1 MKPIRD
7 FIVKPLGNTYANSVK
22 INNKELILNSNI
34 ENHKFVNRL
43 AIVLEV
49 PSLYKTIIKKGS
61 VVVIHHNVFRRFYDI
76 RGNEKN
82 SRSYLMEDKY
92 LVSIDQI
99 FMFIENNELKSF
111 GDRCFVK
118 PVKSDSNK
126 TTDSLEYR
134 KGVLLYDNDSLNSL
148 NVFSGDVVNYKKMRE
163 FEFYINDELLY
174 CMKSNDILINYGNKS
189 HKEKNNRSWS

>member
-7 FIVKPLGNTYANSVK
+7 FIVKPLGDIYANSIELGDK
-22 INNKELILNSNI
+22 KLILNSNI

-43 AIVLEV
+43 AVVIET
-49 PSLYKTIIKKGS
+49 PSLFETIIKKGS

-92 LVSIDQI
+92 LVSIDQV
-99 FMFIENNELKSF
+99 FMFVEDNELKAF

-118 PVKSDSNK
+118 PIKSSSEK
-126 TTDSLEYR
+126 TTDSLHYR
-134 KGVLLYDNDSLNSL
+134 KGVLLYDNDSLNNL
-148 NVFSGDVVNYKKMRE
+148 NVFSGDIVNYKKMRE
-163 FEFYINDELLY
+163 FEFYINNELLY
-174 CMKSNDILINYGNKS
+174 CMKSNDILINYGNKN
-189 HKEKNNRSWS
+189 HKEKDNRSWS

>member
-7 FIVKPLGNTYANSVK
+7 FIVKPLGDIYANSIELGDK
-22 INNKELILNSNI
+22 KLILNSNI

-43 AIVLEV
+43 AVVIET
-49 PSLYKTIIKKGS
+49 PSLFKTIIKKGS

-92 LVSIDQI
+92 LVSIDQV
-99 FMFIENNELKSF
+99 FMFVKDNELKAF

-118 PVKSDSNK
+118 PIKSSSEK
-126 TTDSLEYR
+126 TTDSLHYR
-134 KGVLLYDNDSLNSL
+134 KGILLYDNDSLNNL
-148 NVFSGDVVNYKKMRE
+148 NVFSGDIVNYKKMRE
-163 FEFYINDELLY
+163 FEFYINNELLY
-174 CMKSNDILINYGNKS
+174 CMKSNDILINYGNKN